1 MATERAISRDDT
13 WEDLVVSV
21 LSVNQY
27 SVERTYSA
35 LEGLRASGLFEPSN
49 LVKWDVDEFVRRLKA
64 AGCDRGEFMT
74 NLFAVRLA
82 SLGHFLSQT
91 GVEQVAKI
99 LRTQNRELI
108 EKTLLPVKGI
118 GPKVIKNYC
127 FLQGIT
133 GA

>member
-1 MATERAISRDDT
+1 MATDRDVVRDDV
-13 WEDLVVSV
+13 WEDLVVAV

-27 SVERTYSA
+27 SLERTYSA
-35 LEGLRASGLFEPSN
+35 LEGLRTSGLFEPAN
-49 LVKWDVDEFVRRLKA
+49 LMKWDVDEFGRRLRA

-91 GVEQVAKI
+91 GVEQVKRV
-99 LRTQNRELI
+99 LRSKNHQLI
-108 EKTLLPVKGI
+108 EQTLLPVKGT

-127 FLQGIT
+127 FLQGIA
-133 GA
+133 GL